1 MAVPAPKRET
11 ILLADDESAIRRMLS
26 SILESSGFHVL
37 QAKNG
42 KEGLYA
48 AAIHEGPI
56 HLLIADMQMPGLD
69 GPELAVRLQ
78 AVRPGVRVILMSG
91 HDESRVPLIDGWT
104 FLNKPFSPTEFINT
118 VNKVLSPAAPL
129 IPSQPAQF
137 SNVM

>member
-1 MAVPAPKRET
+1 
-11 ILLADDESAIRRMLS
+11 
-26 SILESSGFHVL
+26 
-37 QAKNG
+37 
-42 KEGLYA
+42 
-48 AAIHEGPI
+48 
-56 HLLIADMQMPGLD
+56 MQMPGLN

-78 AVRPGVRVILMSG
+78 AVRPDVRVILMSG

>member
-42 KEGLYA
+42 KEGLNA